1 MAKELLIKN
10 ACVYDPLNGI
20 EGEVMDIG
28 VKDGKIVDPSEV
40 DESKAKVIDAE
51 GRLTMAGGV
60 DIHSHV
66 AGPKVN
72 VGRIFRPEDSR
83 RLQIATKKLGTR
95 SGTGFSVPST
105 TITGYLYAQM
115 GYTTVMEAATPPLL
129 TRHTHEEIK
138 DTPILD
144 EGAYTLMANNW
155 ILYEYIKEG
164 ELEKAAAYAAWL
176 LRATKGFVIKMVNP
190 GGTEAWGWGENVHSL
205 DDPVPYFEITPAEI
219 YENYVKINEMLGL
232 PHSIHIHPN
241 LLGEPG
247 NYEITTDSW
256 DVIKKTGVEPNPE
269 IGEREQIA
277 HNTHVQF
284 HSYGGDSWPTFES
297 KADEIAKYLNKN
309 DHMTVDLGAVTLDET
324 TTMTADGPLEWELHE
339 LTGFKWANYDVE
351 LETGSGVVP
360 FIYSP
365 KNPVHSVQ
373 WAIGLEIAL
382 LTENPWQVV
391 ISTDHPNA
399 GPFIRYPR
407 IIAWLMSEPYREEW
421 IENMH
426 PWVGQRAAIATIDRE
441 YTWTDIA
448 ITTRAAPAKM
458 LGLSDRIGHLG
469 EGAYAHIAIYDIKPD
484 EVDPSRDY
492 EEVERAFE
500 QAWLVVKDGK
510 IVVQEGVVVNE
521 PVGRTYWVDIKVP
534 EDLLEEVKEDL
545 KTKFRKYYSVNMG
558 NYEVQDVYIPKE
570 ERIEI
575 DARDRLS

>member
-1 MAKELLIKN
+1 LAKEMLIKN
-10 ACVYDPLNGI
+10 ACVYDPLNDV

-28 VKDGKIVDPSEV
+28 IKDGKIVDPSEV

-60 DIHSHV
+60 DIHAHV

-83 RLQIATKKLGTR
+83 RFAVAAKKLGHR
-95 SGTGFSVPST
+95 AGSGFSVPST
-105 TITGYLYAQM
+105 TITGYMYAQM

-129 TRHTHEEIK
+129 TRHTHEEIR

-176 LRATKGFVIKMVNP
+176 LRATKGYTIKMVNP

-205 DDPVPYFEITPAEI
+205 DDPVPHFEITPAEI

-247 NYEITTDSW
+247 NYELTLETW
-256 DVIKKTGVEPNPE
+256 DVIKNAGVEPDPQL
-269 IGEREQIA
+269 GEREQLA

-284 HSYGGDSWPTFES
+284 HAYGGDSWPTFES
-297 KADEIAKYLNKN
+297 MAEEIAKYLNKN
-309 DHMTVDLGAVTLDET
+309 DHMTIDLGAVTLDET

-399 GPFIRYPR
+399 GPFFRYPR
-407 IIAWLMSEPYREEW
+407 IMAWLMSEEYRNQW
-421 IENMH
+421 IERVH
-426 PWVGQRAAIATIDRE
+426 PWVGQRAVIGSIDRE
-441 YTWTDIA
+441 YDWNDIA
-448 ITTRAAPAKM
+448 ISTRAAPAKM
-458 LGLSDRIGHLG
+458 LGLEDRIGHLG
-469 EGAYAHIAIYDIKPD
+469 EGAYAHVAIYDIKPD

-492 EEVERAFE
+492 AEVEKAFE
-500 QAWLVVKDGK
+500 QAWLVVKDGE
-510 IVVQEGVVVNE
+510 IVVQEGTVVNE
-521 PVGRTYWVDIKVP
+521 PVGRTYWVDVKVP
-534 EDLLEEVKEDL
+534 EDLLEEVKKDL
-545 KTKFRKYYSVNMG
+545 ETKFRRYYSVNMG
-558 NYEVQDVYIPKE
+558 NYEVQDVYLPRE

>member
-60 DIHSHV
+60 DIHAHV

-83 RLQIATKKLGTR
+83 RLQVAIKKLGTR

-129 TRHTHEEIK
+129 TRHTHEEIR

-219 YENYVKINEMLGL
+219 YQNYVKINEMLGL

-269 IGEREQIA
+269 IGEREQVV

-297 KADEIAKYLNKN
+297 KAEEVAKYLNKN
-309 DHMTVDLGAVTLDET
+309 DHVTVDLGAVTLDET
-324 TTMTADGPLEWELHE
+324 TTMTADGPLEWELQE

-421 IENMH
+421 IENVH

-441 YTWTDIA
+441 YTWTDIT

-492 EEVERAFE
+492 EEVEKAME
-500 QAWLVVKDGK
+500 QAWLVVKDGE

-521 PVGRTYWVDIKVP
+521 PVGRTYWVDVKVP
-534 EDLLEEVKEDL
+534 EDLLEEVKKDL
-545 KTKFRKYYSVNMG
+545 ETKFRRYYSVNLG
-558 NYEVQDVYIPKE
+558 NYQVQDVYIPKE
-570 ERIEI
+570 ERIVI

>member
-1 MAKELLIKN
+1 MAKQMLIKN
-10 ACVYDPLNGI
+10 ACVYDPLNDV

-28 VKDGKIVDPSEV
+28 IKDGKIVDPSEV

-60 DIHSHV
+60 DIHAHV

-83 RLQIATKKLGTR
+83 RFAVAAKKLGHR
-95 SGTGFSVPST
+95 AGSGFSVPST
-105 TITGYLYAQM
+105 TITGYMYAQM

-129 TRHTHEEIK
+129 TRHTHEEIR

-205 DDPVPYFEITPAEI
+205 DDPVPHFEITPAEI
-219 YENYVKINEMLGL
+219 YENYVKINEILGL

-247 NYEITTDSW
+247 NYELTLETW
-256 DVIKKTGVEPNPE
+256 DVIKNAGVEPNPQL
-269 IGEREQIA
+269 GEREQLA

-284 HSYGGDSWPTFES
+284 HAYGGDSWPTFES
-297 KADEIAKYLNKN
+297 MAEEIAKYLNKN
-309 DHMTVDLGAVTLDET
+309 DHMTIDLGAVTLDET

-399 GPFIRYPR
+399 GPFFRYPR
-407 IIAWLMSEPYREEW
+407 IMAWLMSEEYRNQW
-421 IENMH
+421 IERVH
-426 PWVGQRAAIATIDRE
+426 PWVGQRAVISSIDRE
-441 YTWTDIA
+441 YDWDDIA
-448 ITTRAAPAKM
+448 ISTRAAPAKM
-458 LGLSDRIGHLG
+458 LGLEDRIGHLG
-469 EGAYAHIAIYDIKPD
+469 EGAYAHVAIYDIKPD

-492 EEVERAFE
+492 AEVEKAFE
-500 QAWLVVKDGK
+500 QAWLVVKDGE
-510 IVVQEGVVVNE
+510 IVVQEGTVVNE
-521 PVGRTYWVDIKVP
+521 PVGRTYWVDVKVP
-534 EDLLEEVKEDL
+534 EDLLKEVKKDL
-545 KTKFRKYYSVNMG
+545 ETKFRRYYSVNMG
-558 NYEVQDVYIPKE
+558 NYEVQDVYLPRE